1 MQVRATMAQEPGGR
15 WTAAATSGPDVRA
28 TGTTPDRCLTNL
40 RRAVEK
46 ALTAAGRA
54 GDPLTIVVESTPL
67 LAGVAEAARVMGWD
81 KRRVITYLDRG
92 SFPAPIQSL
101 ASGRVWRRADVEAFA
116 SEWRARRAMRKG
128 S

>member
-1 MQVRATMAQEPGGR
+1 MQVRATMDQEPGGR
-15 WTAAATSGPDVRA
+15 WTATATSGPDVRA

-40 RRAVEK
+40 RRAVER
-46 ALTAAGRA
+46 ALPAADRA
-54 GDPLTIVVESTPL
+54 AEPLTIVVESTPL

-92 SFPAPIQSL
+92 SFPQPIQSL